1 MVAASTS
8 YEGAAGPA
16 SGVTSAVVAVADLCC
31 DGGHV
36 DRDGGVHGD
45 QGAPET
51 YTNLREALT
60 NQCGR
65 RDSVVIVDVP
75 AVGEPL
81 ADGQAGR

>member
-1 MVAASTS
+1 MDAAL
-8 YEGAAGPA
+8 P
-16 SGVTSAVVAVADLCC
+16 
-31 DGGHV
+31 
-36 DRDGGVHGD
+36 
-45 QGAPET
+45 T